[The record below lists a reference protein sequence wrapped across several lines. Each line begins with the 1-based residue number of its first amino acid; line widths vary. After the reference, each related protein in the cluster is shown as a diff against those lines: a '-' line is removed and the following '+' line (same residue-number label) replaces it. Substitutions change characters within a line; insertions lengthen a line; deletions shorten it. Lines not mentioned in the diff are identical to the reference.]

1 MSYLISN
8 ERGVSLVEVIIAI
21 FITVVGIISLMD
33 LQPAAWRTATRSDH
47 LGRAAGVLQRQLET
61 QELIIMN
68 PCSAVAAGSATTN
81 VRMSDQA
88 GSVAGD
94 ATYQVQTTITNLATN
109 VWRVT
114 ITVSWP
120 PLNNTGITESIVV
133 TRQERFR
140 FPAGC
145 V

>member
-1 MSYLISN
+1 MLHLISN
-8 ERGVSLVEVIIAI
+8 DRGVSLVEVIIAI
-21 FITVVGIISLMD
+21 FITVVGIMSLMD
-33 LQPAAWRTATRSDH
+33 LQPAAWRTATRSDY

-61 QELIIMN
+61 QELLIMN
-68 PCSAVAAGSATTN
+68 PCSAVAAGSVTTN
-81 VRMSDQA
+81 VRMSGQGA
-88 GSVAGD
+88 SVAGD
-94 ATYQVQTTITNLATN
+94 ATYQVHTVITNLATN

-120 PLNNTGITESIVV
+120 PLNNTGITESMVV

-145 V
+145 